1 MIVVAQTVLNTIH
14 QGRAE
19 NMWSIWLLFLA
30 VDLLIPGAY
39 ALTLHRRE
47 IPSIVT
53 LNIQRKDILD
63 PVGRDRVRRKRD
75 NTVGQRLDN
84 EVPQCSCCFFFFS
97 CFFSYLGFQV
107 SLPLLI
113 FPWVGNSLLL
123 QHHSWYT
130 WAGLALSTRY
140 WQ

>member
-1 MIVVAQTVLNTIH
+1 
-14 QGRAE
+14 
-19 NMWSIWLLFLA
+19 MWGIWLLFLA

-84 EVPQCSCCFFFFS
+84 EVPQCIWFS
-97 CFFSYLGFQV
+97 FLVFSHTSDSKCYC
-107 SLPLLI
+107 
-113 FPWVGNSLLL
+113 
-123 QHHSWYT
+123 
-130 WAGLALSTRY
+130 RC
-140 WQ
+140 

>member
-84 EVPQCSCCFFFFS
+84 EVPQCSCCFFFFL
-97 CFFSYLGFQV
+97 F
-107 SLPLLI
+107 LLI
-113 FPWVGNSLLL
+113 PRIPSVIAIADFSLGRKLSTFATSLLVHL
-123 QHHSWYT
+123 GRT
-130 WAGLALSTRY
+130 CA
-140 WQ
+140 